1 MAANEQ
7 DNRKSVGVVLVTH
20 GDFGRTLLDAAV
32 TVLGPQEDCLAIGV
46 DVNKGVDETM
56 EAIRTAIQSVE
67 HGAGVLALTD
77 LFGGSPTTMSLSLMK
92 SEKLEVITG
101 VNLPM
106 VVSALQSRTQPL
118 NTLAEQVKNAGQQ
131 GIKVAG
137 AMLRKKVKKQ

>member
-1 MAANEQ
+1 M
-7 DNRKSVGVVLVTH
+7 VGIVIVTH
-20 GDFGRTLLDAAV
+20 GSFGKTLLDAAE
-32 TVLGPQEDCLAIGV
+32 TVLGEQENCLAIGV

-56 EAIRTAIQSVE
+56 EEIRKAIRSVE
-67 HGAGVLALTD
+67 GGKGVLALTD

-106 VVSALQSRTQPL
+106 LVSALQSRSMDIDALAQTV
-118 NTLAEQVKNAGQQ
+118 NTAGQQ

-137 AMLRKKVKKQ
+137 AMLRKKNKK